1 MAIPNLSIIGD
12 RLDSGFKSSREL
24 FENEDMAGLQALAV
38 RQAEAGAA
46 YLNIN
51 VGPKAHADP
60 SFMKTVI
67 EAVQAAVD
75 LPLAFDFP
83 SLAVQEVCLKSYDP
97 ERAGGRKP
105 LINSIAET
113 RMELLDLLK
122 IQPAKVILMGSE
134 RVEDGVAMPNKAS
147 ADVHATAKRVA
158 ARLTA
163 DHGMTLDDIFIDIS
177 ISLLASDTEALTRMA
192 LDAIGAIGSDPEMK
206 GVHIMGG
213 LSNIAGQL
221 PPKAADGSPMRAQLE
236 SAFLTVAVPRGFNT
250 VLATPWKDFQML
262 PEDNFVLQTF
272 KEIIALDGLDA
283 LRRVRKLYVK

>member
-1 MAIPNLSIIGD
+1 LTIPGLTIIGD
-12 RLDSGFKSSREL
+12 RLDSGFKSSRAL
-24 FENEDMAGLQALAV
+24 FENEDMAGLQALAK

-60 SFMKTVI
+60 SYMKVVI

-83 SLAVQEVCLKSYDP
+83 SLEVQEVCLKSYDP

-105 LINSIAET
+105 VINSIAET

-122 IQPAKVILMGSE
+122 IRPAKVIMMASE
-134 RVEDGVAMPNKAS
+134 RVEDGVSRPNKTS

-163 DHGMTLDDIFIDIS
+163 EHGLAPDDIFIDIS
-177 ISLLASDTEALTRMA
+177 ISLLASDTEALTKMA
-192 LDAIGAIGSDPEMK
+192 LDAVAAIGADADMR

-221 PPKAADGSPMRAQLE
+221 PPKATDGSPLRSQLE
-236 SAFLTVAVPRGFNT
+236 SAFLTLAVPRGFNT
-250 VLATPWKDFQML
+250 VLATPWKVYELL
-262 PEDNFVLQTF
+262 PEDNFVMKIFL
-272 KEIIALDGLDA
+272 EITELEGLDA
-283 LRRVRKLYVK
+283 LRALRKLYT